1 MSAMDAGTNGY
12 VFGLDAP
19 SGAVRNGLLLAESI
33 GAGDYATAVATDGT
47 TLLAGTHGYVYA
59 VALSDWSKAKW
70 SAGVGGT
77 GAFKQVAVLASGGRF
92 FAGSNGYLYEFTAN
106 SSTPVHTLLLTSRFG
121 SGDYTTSLATDGS
134 TLYVGVHGFV
144 YAVSLG
150 DWSGAKWDV
159 GVGGTLAY
167 DPVNVLWDGNR
178 LFAGS
183 NGSAYELNPS
193 NGHVVHNVQLSGSV
207 GTGDYTTRLASDGTR
222 LFAGVHGYVYGV
234 SLADWSKAAWYVPV
248 GLTATY
254 PRVDVL
260 ALAGRV
266 YAGAAGY
273 AYAIDPASGAL
284 LRTLPLG
291 STVGIGDYDTHLASD
306 GHSLYAGVHG
316 YVYRLLT
323 LYPQGAGPIGYV
335 AAATNPAKDL
345 HVVVLDRQDGLWH
358 TIRNADGTW
367 PYQWGNVL
375 QTTGAPFRSVQL
387 VATATFANAY
397 LNVLA
402 IDEAGAPWHVLRN
415 PNGSWTAWIDVQ
427 KAIGEAGHPSIGP
440 VSYVATIADLASN
453 LHVLVLDAQRT
464 LWHTIRKADGSWPY
478 AWGNVQAAMGVNG
491 SASIGPPARVAG
503 AIDPNGDLQIA
514 VLDET
519 GQLRHTIRRND
530 GSWPFGWGD
539 VDATVPKPPIGQ
551 LRFVSV
557 ATSASGDLSVLATDQ
572 RGKLWHTIRDADGT
586 WPYQWGDVNAT
597 VAATRGAPLDPT
609 VISAAAIDTAG
620 ALHVLVIDEPA
631 GLFHTMRDP
640 SGAWPIGWRD
650 VQAAILH
657 QSSQAAGSPQRETG
671 KRVSTI
677 SSEKDE
683 QAVAET
689 SPSRSPRS

>member
-1 MSAMDAGTNGY
+1 
-12 VFGLDAP
+12 
-19 SGAVRNGLLLAESI
+19 
-33 GAGDYATAVATDGT
+33 
-47 TLLAGTHGYVYA
+47 
-59 VALSDWSKAKW
+59 
-70 SAGVGGT
+70 
-77 GAFKQVAVLASGGRF
+77 
-92 FAGSNGYLYEFTAN
+92 
-106 SSTPVHTLLLTSRFG
+106 
-121 SGDYTTSLATDGS
+121 
-134 TLYVGVHGFV
+134 
-144 YAVSLG
+144 
-150 DWSGAKWDV
+150 
-159 GVGGTLAY
+159 
-167 DPVNVLWDGNR
+167 VLWDGNR

-387 VATATFANAY
+387 VATATFANAD

-657 QSSQAAGSPQRETG
+657 QSSQAAGSPQRETC